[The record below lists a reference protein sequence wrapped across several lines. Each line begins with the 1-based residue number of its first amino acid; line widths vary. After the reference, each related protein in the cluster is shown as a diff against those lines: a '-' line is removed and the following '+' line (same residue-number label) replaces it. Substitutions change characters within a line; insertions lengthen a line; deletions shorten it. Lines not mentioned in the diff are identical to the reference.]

1 MMLDKTWQ
9 DILRQPSARKFET
22 RRQNYAGNSG
32 WTGLFLSLGIMA
44 LLRGTA
50 VFIAELLGNRAI
62 GSRTAVSLA
71 LAEQLELNVD
81 LVQVVAFSSSPIL
94 GAAIMFVGLLVFTPL
109 IILLGYRTAYG
120 LAKLMGGA
128 GDFKQ
133 QAFLLNSIFAPTLIL
148 AGLLGFL
155 GRLGDVL
162 MVVLIFYT
170 AVPTFYA
177 LQVIHKIARWKI
189 IVSTFFYLR
198 SCHYLYCLDELHHLN
213 CSKRGDNS

>member
-1 MMLDKTWQ
+1 MRKMMDATWQ
-9 DILRQPSARKFET
+9 DILRQPSAEKFEAKL
-22 RRQNYAGNSG
+22 QNYVGDSCWN
-32 WTGLFLSLGIMA
+32 GLFLSLGIMA

-50 VFIAELLGNRAI
+50 VFFAELLGSRAV

-71 LAEQLELNVD
+71 LAEQLGLNVD

-133 QAFLLNSIFAPTLIL
+133 QSFLLNGFLPPILIFA
-148 AGLLGFL
+148 GFLGFL
-155 GRLGDVL
+155 GMSGDVL
-162 MVVLIFYT
+162 MLIFIIYT

-177 LQVIHKIARWKI
+177 LQVVHKIARWKI
-189 IVSTFFYLR
+189 IVSTLFTYVLVIICIALMSFIIL
-198 SCHYLYCLDELHHLN
+198 
-213 CSKRGDNS
+213 

>member
-1 MMLDKTWQ
+1 MRKMMDATWQ
-9 DILRQPSARKFET
+9 DILRQPSAEKFEAKL
-22 RRQNYAGNSG
+22 QNCAGNSG
-32 WTGLFLSLGIMA
+32 WNGLFLSLGIMA

-50 VFIAELLGNRAI
+50 VFIAELLGNRAV
-62 GSRTAVSLA
+62 GSREALSLA

-128 GDFKQ
+128 GDFQ
-133 QAFLLNSIFAPTLIL
+133 QQSFLLNSMFAPTPIL

-155 GRLGDVL
+155 GRSGDVL

-170 AVPTFYA
+170 AVPAFYA
-177 LQVIHKIARWKI
+177 LQVVHKITKAKI
-189 IVSTFFYLR
+189 IVSLFISYFLVLIGLWFV
-198 SCHYLYCLDELHHLN
+198 S
-213 CSKRGDNS
+213 SII